1 MIHWIFEDRIVN
13 QDKMIKHI
21 NLHATDNYIP
31 EDYLCFKFSTRGDIY
46 VLVREAYQN
55 VWLREDK
62 TFRTHE
68 DAFLYAGR
76 LIDKAVEPED

>member
-46 VLVREAYQN
+46 VLVREA
-55 VWLREDK
+55 
-62 TFRTHE
+62 
-68 DAFLYAGR
+68 
-76 LIDKAVEPED
+76 